1 LTLVCLLA
9 KLQAECPQQK
19 QDTREHAPHTVKN
32 TVKDSV
38 APAPCACIFLIRA
51 ALTPGS
57 GRKNTVSIITMHYYK
72 HEKSWQLRH
81 RALLK
86 IT

>member
-1 LTLVCLLA
+1 MPTTE
-9 KLQAECPQQK
+9 KK
-19 QDTREHAPHTVKN
+19 DTAAHASHTVKN
-32 TVKDSV
+32 TGKDSV
-38 APAPCACIFLIRA
+38 APAPCSCIFLIRA

-72 HEKSWQLRH
+72 DEKSGQLRH